1 METIEQK
8 VRKILAEYF
17 EENGIELECTPEGN
31 VSGFIVSEKF
41 SEVEGMNRQKLIRS
55 LLRKNLGA
63 REQKR
68 VLGFFAMTP
77 LEYQGYREANA

>member
-1 METIEQK
+1 METIEEK
-8 VRKILAEYF
+8 VKKILAEYF
-17 EENGIELECTPEGN
+17 EENGIQLESTPEGN
-31 VSGFIVSEKF
+31 ISGFIVSEKF
-41 SEVEGMNRQKLIRS
+41 SEVEGVNRQKLIRS

-63 REQKR
+63 PEQKR